1 VLDLSVK
8 LIATWI
14 VGGLF
19 LLFGVW
25 VVQNLEFNIGV
36 SELSYYLAL
45 LVALIFFLISGLCW
59 ISVAVGTKHRY

>member
-1 VLDLSVK
+1 MDLSVK